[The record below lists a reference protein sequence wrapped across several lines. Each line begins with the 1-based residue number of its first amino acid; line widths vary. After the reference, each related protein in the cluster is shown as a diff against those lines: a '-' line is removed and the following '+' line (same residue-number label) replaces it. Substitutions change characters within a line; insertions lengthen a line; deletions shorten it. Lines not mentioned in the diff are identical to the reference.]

1 MANPPSVDEIKAATT
16 RVLLTL
22 REGAAE
28 GHRLLANT
36 GRDRDTLAAV
46 LRHLLATDI
55 IFISG
60 ELEPDRV
67 GDTYVSLRPSA
78 RGRVEQL
85 LAGS

>member
-1 MANPPSVDEIKAATT
+1 MATPSDDDIKAATT

-28 GHRLLANT
+28 GHRLLANM

-46 LRHLLATDI
+46 LCKLLATQT
-55 IFISG
+55 IFVTG

-78 RGRVEQL
+78 RGHVEKL
-85 LAGS
+85 LSGS